1 MAQYYLEILN
11 VEQHAESID
20 VDKPLNINTF
30 EGSFKLVEIPSK
42 IEVSLNGESVS
53 FRINETIADLKYNDQ
68 LLNSGGHYFLE
79 DGDEITLQGSRIR
92 VRQKSEKKDQ
102 EGAHDGKTLVL
113 NIADLKEP
121 KEQNETSE
129 SSTQNKIQ
137 KESPKTPAKETQTS
151 IDISE
156 LLQESGIEKKRRQ
169 RKTKSQKKV
178 DKLSGTKII
187 KVTKKNKKS
196 KKKKGFDKVVESEI
210 DESLRPALFGP
221 LARLLAMI
229 LDIIISIRVYE
240 LLNNQSFNDISIWV
254 HQQVTNLITSPIIP
268 NPDIDIIKIALIYF
282 MIMLTGNIL
291 FSVSPGAFLL
301 GAMTKGTFLKSRI
314 KAILRYPFDII
325 SSVFPVLDI
334 SLLIGFP
341 SFKEFV
347 TRARIS
353 YQSKFLRY
361 TLLPLFLVFSVISL
375 FPYTITEIAMKDKF
389 LITEYKSNKLN
400 GAQGNLIINPAV
412 LQNYQIDGYTKGK
425 DFYIFSN
432 IRNNH
437 TVLIREF
444 ESISLKEVAKIAARS
459 PFAKT
464 LYPELLSLLENK
476 KPKSEDVVLQNKNKD
491 TTSDN
496 DEEKTDQDTKVE
508 QDEQV
513 QALVLAKSQNLK
525 IRNEVLAL
533 IMTSMN
539 IKALKLSNVFPDAIV
554 SYTASRDIVRKVFK
568 DRKPVT
574 KLTKYFFSNDKR
586 AYFIDKE
593 SIEVYDIISSDK
605 SFHPRDF
612 FAMTPDKT
620 SDFRF
625 ESIISNKAINGVQ
638 VLNYLDFI
646 DPMIIRLRDSNIPAN
661 TEILKTYLNS
671 LKTVIDNENPEKYQP
686 LNETIIKT
694 LKSL

>member
-1 MAQYYLEILN
+1 MAQFYIEILN

-30 EGSFKLVEIPSK
+30 EGTFKLVEIPSK
-42 IEVSLNGESVS
+42 IEVSLNGDSVS
-53 FRINETIADLKYNDQ
+53 FRINETIVDLKYNDQ
-68 LLNSGGHYFLE
+68 HLNSGGHYFLE
-79 DGDEITLQGSRIR
+79 DGDEITLKGSRIR
-92 VRQKSEKKDQ
+92 VRQKSESKDQ
-102 EGAHDGKTLVL
+102 EVSQSKGAHDGKTLVL
-113 NIADLKEP
+113 NIADLKQP
-121 KEQNETSE
+121 NETDE
-129 SSTQNKIQ
+129 SNKQ
-137 KESPKTPAKETQTS
+137 SKDEKASLKTPSKETQTS

-187 KVTKKNKKS
+187 KVTKKNKKA
-196 KKKKGFDKVVESEI
+196 KKKKGFDKVVENEI
-210 DESLRPALFGP
+210 DESLKPALFGP

-240 LLNNQSFNDISIWV
+240 LLNNQIFHDFSVWT
-254 HQQVTNLITSPIIP
+254 HQQINNLITNPIIP
-268 NPDIDIIKIALIYF
+268 NPDIDIVKIALIYF
-282 MIMLTGNIL
+282 MILLIGNIL
-291 FSVSPGAFLL
+291 FSVSPGSLLL
-301 GAMTKGTFLKSRI
+301 GATTQGTFFKSRL
-314 KAILRYPFDII
+314 KAILRYPFDIV
-325 SSVFPVLDI
+325 SSIFPVLDI

-361 TLLPLFLVFSVISL
+361 TLLPLFLVFSIVSL

-389 LITEYKSNKLN
+389 LITEYKSSKLN
-400 GAQGNLIINPAV
+400 GAQGNLLINPAV

-437 TVLIREF
+437 SVLIREF
-444 ESISLKEVAKIAARS
+444 ESIPLKEVAKIAARS

-464 LYPELLSLLENK
+464 LYPELLSLLNNK
-476 KPKSEDVVLQNKNKD
+476 KSKSENA
-491 TTSDN
+491 SDPN
-496 DEEKTDQDTKVE
+496 IIKDQDLTE
-508 QDEQV
+508 DQDEQIHDL
-513 QALVLAKSQNLK
+513 ALAKTQNLK

-554 SYTASRDIVRKVFK
+554 SYTASRDIVKEIFK

-593 SIEVYDIISSDK
+593 SIEVYDITSSDK

-620 SDFRF
+620 SDLRF